1 VIADR
6 FTLPVPGSPSPV
18 RFPAI
23 TRETTASGL
32 DVWVIPQTAVPLF
45 SSVLVFGHGTADDPV
60 ERPGLASLTAD
71 LLDEGAGSRDAIE
84 LADALAQ
91 LGSQLS
97 AEASA
102 DETTI
107 TLTAL
112 SHQLAPSFD
121 LLADLVRRPHFT
133 QEGLERTRDLRMSRL
148 RQLSR
153 TAATVADRA
162 FVSRVF
168 EDHPYGHGSLGTSAS
183 LAATVI
189 EEVTGF
195 WDAHAG
201 PGAATLVVAG
211 DVDVRSVMREAARVF
226 DGWGGTASRRS
237 LVMRPPAASQGIVY
251 LADRPGAQQSELRVG
266 HPSPSRR
273 SAAFHALVT
282 LNALLGGQFVSRINR
297 NLREERAITYGAR
310 TTFDMRRIAGAFS
323 CDTSVQA
330 DSTALAVSE
339 ILRECAGVR
348 LPGAIAK
355 SELEQSQASLTR
367 GYVRNFET
375 ASQLARAAVQIVSFE
390 LPDDVFDRFVPEIER
405 LTVDEVA
412 EVASADLH
420 PDTATIVVVGDAAR
434 CRPALE
440 ELGREIREIAPEF

>member
-1 VIADR
+1 V
-6 FTLPVPGSPSPV
+6 
-18 RFPAI
+18 
-23 TRETTASGL
+23 
-32 DVWVIPQTAVPLF
+32 
-45 SSVLVFGHGTADDPV
+45 VFGHGNRRRSRRSARVGEPHG
-60 ERPGLASLTAD
+60 RPARRGRRLA
-71 LLDEGAGSRDAIE
+71 RRIE

-189 EEVTGF
+189 EDVTGF
-195 WDAHAG
+195 WDSHAG

-339 ILRECAGVR
+339 ILASARRCASRARLRRGTRAESGV
-348 LPGAIAK
+348 AD
-355 SELEQSQASLTR
+355 TR
-367 GYVRNFET
+367 VRP
-375 ASQLARAAVQIVSFE
+375 QLRDRVPVGRAAVQIVSFE

-405 LTVDEVA
+405 LTVEDVA
-412 EVASADLH
+412 EVAAADLH
-420 PDTATIVVVGDAAR
+420 PDTATVVVVGDAAR

-440 ELGREIREIAPEF
+440 GLGRKSARLRPSSRPPVAGTAHALDLA